1 MSEPEVATPSPAG
14 PEAARASD
22 LVASNPAPVY
32 RTSAA
37 TVRPTRRRRLGDL
50 TDAIFIVLALVFAG
64 WLAGRLLVASL
75 HLTPSSLL
83 PVAGFYAVVAYLLL
97 PRMHQVFTDLYVP
110 NYFIGRTRTG
120 DGLLGDPVNLAL
132 DGSEDDIH
140 AAMSRAG
147 WTRADEVTIASG
159 IRIIAST
166 LLRRTYKEAPVSDL
180 MLFGRRQDFAYQQE
194 VGGDASK
201 RHHVRFWK
209 APEGWLLPGG
219 EKVDWLAAG
228 TYDRRVGLSLFTMQV
243 THKIDPDTDAER
255 DYIIATLEHA
265 DPEVSLRVIEDFST
279 AYHARNGGGDAI
291 RTDGDLPI
299 ADVWGAAGRAGH
311 RRPDQAA
318 PSIAEHHIPPSGLLF
333 AGLLVILRS
342 IQIGLLVP
350 EVIRIARSVGTGTL
364 ETTLVAVGFGAI
376 ALTYLGLWLLT
387 LGRHAVARTLFMV
400 MLSIDATVSLLQV
413 VPVGGGARL
422 LVLAGAALSVLT
434 LLAVTGPDAAAW
446 VREGRG
452 RRRTT

>member
-1 MSEPEVATPSPAG
+1 MVDT
-14 PEAARASD
+14 
-22 LVASNPAPVY
+22 
-32 RTSAA
+32 
-37 TVRPTRRRRLGDL
+37 
-50 TDAIFIVLALVFAG
+50 IFIVLALIFSG
-64 WLAGRLLVASL
+64 WLAGRLLLASF
-75 HLTPSSLL
+75 HLSPLSIL
-83 PVAGFYAVVAYLLL
+83 PVIGFYAVVAYLLL

-120 DGLLGDPVNLAL
+120 DGLLGDPINLAL
-132 DGSEDDIH
+132 DGSEADVH
-140 AAMSRAG
+140 AAMQRAG
-147 WTRADEVTIASG
+147 WTLADEVTIASSM
-159 IRIIAST
+159 RIIAST

-209 APEGWLLPGG
+209 APDGWLLPGG

-265 DPEVSLRVIEDFST
+265 DPEIYIRVIHDFST

-299 ADVWGAAGRAGH
+299 ADVGGAVGRSH
-311 RRPDQAA
+311 RRELPIRAEEA
-318 PSIAEHHIPPSGLLF
+318 SITEHHIPPVGLLF
-333 AGLLVILRS
+333 AGLLVLLRS
-342 IQIGLLVP
+342 IQMGFIVP
-350 EVIRIARSVGTGTL
+350 EVMRMADVLGATEGQTVLAAVAFGS
-364 ETTLVAVGFGAI
+364 VAVV
-376 ALTYLGLWLLT
+376 YLALWLLT
-387 LGRHAVARTLFMV
+387 LARRSWARTLFML
-400 MLSIDATVSLLQV
+400 MLSLDAFLSLSQV
-413 VPVGGGARL
+413 LPVGGGARL

-434 LLAVTGPDAAAW
+434 LLAVTGPDASAW
-446 VREGRG
+446 VRERRGRG
-452 RRRTT
+452 RPVRE